1 MSNIRLQASGL
12 HASYGQ
18 KTVLHGID
26 LDLRAGEI
34 VGLIG
39 PNGAGKSSL
48 IRVLAGLHP
57 VNSGRVEA
65 NGVNVQQ
72 KPAAARGV
80 IGMVPQDVT
89 LFDELSAEETL
100 LLTGRLRNLKGEVLR
115 GEVRRWLTLAELDGV
130 GKAMAKYYSGG
141 MRRKLALGAALIGAP
156 PILLLD
162 ESFAGLDPEGTQAM
176 EQELQR
182 HANLG
187 TAILLC
193 SHRLELLERIAD
205 RVVLMQ
211 DGRVT
216 QTLTRSGIE
225 RLKTERNSSL
235 LQWYLD
241 AVSQDEAELEALPAH
256 AADDESQTQAA
267 PEGTTSDEDE
277 TKTESTHGDALG
289 AHEDAADEHTILG
302 DTTA

>member
-1 MSNIRLQASGL
+1 MSDIRLQASRV

-18 KTVLHGID
+18 KAVLHGID

-57 VNSGRVEA
+57 VNSGSVQA
-65 NGVNVQQ
+65 NGVDVQQ
-72 KPAAARGV
+72 KPEAARGA

-100 LLTGRLRNLKGEVLR
+100 LLTGRLRNLKGEILR
-115 GEVRRWLTLAELDGV
+115 DEVRRWLKLAELDEV

-156 PILLLD
+156 RILLLD

-176 EQELQR
+176 ESELKR

-211 DGRVT
+211 EGRVT

-225 RLKTERNSSL
+225 RLKTDKDSSL
-235 LQWYLD
+235 LEWYLE
-241 AVSQDEAELEALPAH
+241 AVSTSASD
-256 AADDESQTQAA
+256 
-267 PEGTTSDEDE
+267 SDEIAAYEEADTAAQDAQLEGKEASSDGDGVSDE
-277 TKTESTHGDALG
+277 HTQPENRSVSDGSD
-289 AHEDAADEHTILG
+289 DAADEQAL
-302 DTTA
+302 